1 MELQP
6 LEQEPRRRIPWDG
19 GRAIL
24 FYIFTAVTSLLLGA
38 LLFLPV
44 GFYGA
49 VLISE
54 ILAFGLIP
62 FALSYVFDTGWSD
75 WLGPATIG
83 RAFWP
88 LALLAVASFTVAQS
102 NLPVLIDRFF
112 PIPEGQLLVFEQY
125 LTAESPWQLIGIFIV
140 AAIVPAICEEIA
152 FRGVI
157 QRGLR
162 NTYGARHAVVWTG
175 LLFAVLHLNPWNFI
189 GLWSLGCLLGYVTER
204 VGSIRPAILLH
215 MLNNAFA
222 LAVFYVQGRGAWEE
236 RPEFIAWYWTVLAG
250 IILILS
256 LYWLHKSTEPERSS
270 DVSDDSADVWIPDHS
285 TGR

>member
-1 MELQP
+1 M
-6 LEQEPRRRIPWDG
+6 EQEPRRRIPWDG

-24 FYIFTAVTSLLLGA
+24 FYIFTAIVSLLLGA
-38 LLFLPV
+38 LLFQPA
-44 GFYGA
+44 GFYAA

-54 ILAFGLIP
+54 VLAFGLIP
-62 FALSYVFDTGWSD
+62 FALSFVFDMGWSD
-75 WLGPATIG
+75 WVRSTPTP

-88 LALLAVASFTVAQS
+88 LALMAVASFTIAQS

-125 LTAESPWQLIGIFIV
+125 LTADSPWQLIGIFFV
-140 AAIVPAICEEIA
+140 AAIIPAICEEIA

-204 VGSIRPAILLH
+204 TGSIRPAILLH

-222 LAVFYVQGRGAWEE
+222 LAVFYVQGRDAWEE
-236 RPEFIAWYWTVLAG
+236 RPEFIAWYWTLLAG
-250 IILILS
+250 IVLILS
-256 LYWLHKSTEPERSS
+256 LYWLHRSTEPLASTG
-270 DVSDDSADVWIPDHS
+270 VSHDSADEWIPDNR
-285 TGR
+285 TGN